1 MCVEESDT
9 APPAALPPPP
19 SAAAKAAA
27 AKIRHS
33 EELLQTAAI
42 DTSLQKPVDHKKL
55 AGSKVLTD
63 TLPSL
68 THH

>member
-1 MCVEESDT
+1 MSDT
-9 APPAALPPPP
+9 APSAAQPPPPP

-27 AKIRHS
+27 A
-33 EELLQTAAI
+33 AI
-42 DTSLQKPVDHKKL
+42 DTSLQKPVDPKRL

-63 TLPSL
+63 TLPTL